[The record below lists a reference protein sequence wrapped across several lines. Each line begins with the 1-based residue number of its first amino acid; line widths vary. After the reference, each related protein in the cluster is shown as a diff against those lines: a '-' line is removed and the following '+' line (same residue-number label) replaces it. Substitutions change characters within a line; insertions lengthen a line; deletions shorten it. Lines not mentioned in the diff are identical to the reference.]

1 LLALLN
7 AVYRVEKKIS
17 NLKVFGLTQLGI
29 KPTIYHTEG
38 KNRFSSGTMVS
49 STNKT
54 DCHVITEI
62 LLKVALNTI
71 TQISNPKDCITLKFT
86 MVQTHNVVVIGTD
99 YIE

>member
-1 LLALLN
+1 
-7 AVYRVEKKIS
+7 
-17 NLKVFGLTQLGI
+17 
-29 KPTIYHTEG
+29 
-38 KNRFSSGTMVS
+38 MVS

-86 MVQTHNVVVIGTD
+86 IDKLHQNFWWLKNYAFNKDFQGKSHIL
-99 YIE
+99 IIF